1 VDTTLTENAGFNK
14 LKRLAK
20 YSVTGPLSS
29 PCILALHDPLKT
41 HKHEYY
47 VFIFSM
53 TLSTEEHEYELISI
67 IDNVFKGKVVNPH
80 RTAVFLTSREYTENL
95 ENDLKTDDFF
105 RIGFK
110 WDNDD
115 KLVKEIQIFTSQEKG
130 KQ

>member
-1 VDTTLTENAGFNK
+1 MDETLTENAGFNK
-14 LKRLAK
+14 LKQLAK
-20 YSVTGPLSS
+20 YAVTGPLSS
-29 PCILALHDPLKT
+29 PTILALHDPNKV

-53 TLSTEEHEYELISI
+53 TLASEDHEFELISI
-67 IDNVFKGKVVNPH
+67 IENVFKEKVVNPH
-80 RTAVFLTSREYTENL
+80 RTAVFLTARNYTDNL

-115 KLVKEIQIFTSQEKG
+115 KMIKEIQIFTSQEKG
-130 KQ
+130 KR

>member
-1 VDTTLTENAGFNK
+1 MDKTLTENAGFNK
-14 LKRLAK
+14 LKQLAK

-29 PCILALHDPLKT
+29 PTILALHDPLKV

-47 VFIFSM
+47 LFIFSM
-53 TLSTEEHEYELISI
+53 ILSTDEHEQELISI
-67 IDNVFKGKVVNPH
+67 IENVFKEKVVNPH
-80 RTAVFLTSREYTENL
+80 RTAVFLTARDYSDNL

-115 KLVKEIQIFTSQEKG
+115 KLVKEIQIFSSQEKG
-130 KQ
+130 KH